1 MRGPPMRR
9 RLLLLASLLVIL
21 VLAGAGSVY
30 AFDHARQDTIAK
42 GVRVNGV
49 DVGGMSVDAAKAK
62 LRRTLL
68 EPLNRTVV
76 VRGEGHRFTLHPHTA
91 RIGLDVDGSVDR
103 ALAASRTGSVLSR
116 TWRELRGGTVRADVE
131 ADVTYDQAVIRR
143 LADRAVKTIDKPAK
157 DASLDLAGGNVNPQ
171 PSHDGIAVR
180 SAWLRSRV
188 RTTLLSTAPT
198 REAIHIKTRVVK
210 PKVSTEQLAAKYPAV
225 LVLNRS
231 AFTLTL
237 YKNLKRA
244 KSYQVAVGMVGLE
257 TPAGTYHIQNK
268 AVNPAWTMPNSS
280 WVAPADRGKVVPG
293 GTAENPLK
301 ARWLGIFNG
310 AGIHGIDPSEY
321 GTIGHQ
327 ASHGCVR
334 MRIPDVIDL
343 YPQVPVGAPIYIG

>member
-1 MRGPPMRR
+1 MRR
-9 RLLLLASLLVIL
+9 RLILLTSLLVLL

-30 AFDHARQDTIAK
+30 AFDHTRQDRIAK
-42 GVRVNGV
+42 GVQVNGV
-49 DVGGMSVDAAKAK
+49 DVGGLSMAAAKAK

-68 EPLNRTVV
+68 EPLDRRVII
-76 VRGEGHRFTLHPHTA
+76 RGQGHRFTLRPATT
-91 RIGLDVDGSVDR
+91 RIDLDVDGSVDR
-103 ALAASRTGSVLSR
+103 ALAASRSGNLLSR
-116 TWRELRGGTVRADVE
+116 TWRELRGGTVRASVQ
-131 ADVTYDQAVIRR
+131 AAVTYDRSVINR
-143 LADRAVKTIDKPAK
+143 LADRVAKAIDRPAK
-157 DASLDLAGGNVNPQ
+157 DARLNLAGGVVDPK
-171 PSHDGIAVR
+171 PSANGIAVR
-180 SAWLRSRV
+180 TGYLRSKV
-188 RTTLLSTAPT
+188 RRTLLSTAPT
-198 REAIHIKTRVVK
+198 RHAVRIRTSVVR

-244 KSYQVAVGMVGLE
+244 KSYAVAVGMVGLE
-257 TPAGTYHIQNK
+257 TPAGIYHIQNK
-268 AVNPAWTMPNSS
+268 AVDPAWTKPNSS
-280 WVAPADRGKVVPG
+280 WVPAAERGTIVPG
-293 GTAENPLK
+293 GAANNPLK

>member
-1 MRGPPMRR
+1 MRR
-9 RLLLLASLLVIL
+9 RLLLLASVLVLL

-30 AFDHARQDTIAK
+30 AFDHTRQDTIAK
-42 GVRVNGV
+42 GVQVNGV
-49 DVGGMSVDAAKAK
+49 DVGGLSVAAAKAK

-68 EPLNRTVV
+68 EPLARPVV
-76 VRGEGHRFTLHPHTA
+76 VRGQGHRFTLRPTTT

-103 ALAASRTGSVLSR
+103 ALAVSRSGNLLSR
-116 TWRELRGGTVRADVE
+116 TWRELRGGTVRADVQ
-131 ADVTYDQAVIRR
+131 AAVTYDRSVIGR
-143 LADRAVKTIDKPAK
+143 LADRVAKSIDRPAK
-157 DASLDLAGGNVNPQ
+157 DATLNLAGGVVDPK
-171 PSHDGIAVR
+171 PSSDGIAVR
-180 SAWLRSRV
+180 TAYLRSKV
-188 RTTLLSTAPT
+188 RRTLLSTAPT
-198 REAIHIKTRVVK
+198 RHAVRIRTRVVR
-210 PKVSTEQLAAKYPAV
+210 PKVSTEQLAVKYPAV

-237 YKNLKRA
+237 YKHLKRA
-244 KSYQVAVGMVGLE
+244 RSYEVAVGMVGLE
-257 TPAGTYHIQNK
+257 TPAGIYHIQNK
-268 AVNPAWTMPNSS
+268 AVDPAWTKPNSS
-280 WVAPADRGKVVPG
+280 WVAPSERGQIVPG
-293 GTAENPLK
+293 GAADNPLK